1 MHVNRACK
9 CSQGHADS
17 MGRALSI
24 FIEQENPKQNTDSTS
39 APPRLPA
46 DSHPGTRVL
55 MHRFTRLLQPC
66 LPWGPKS
73 SSSGRLP
80 HQRWRTSG
88 GRAESWLCWTL
99 GPLGFAN
106 FPEQLLETFCRAL
119 WSLPTPNTPSLKALP
134 SPPRPSCCNSQV
146 KFLWGTR

>member
-1 MHVNRACK
+1 MQVDRACK

-24 FIEQENPKQNTDSTS
+24 FIEQENLKQNTDSTS
-39 APPRLPA
+39 APPDSPQTPALVHMCAHAPLHMSPPALPA
-46 DSHPGTRVL
+46 LGAGEFQLWKAAPPA
-55 MHRFTRLLQPC
+55 MENI
-66 LPWGPKS
+66 W
-73 SSSGRLP
+73 
-80 HQRWRTSG
+80 

-99 GPLGFAN
+99 GSLGFAN
-106 FPEQLLETFCRAL
+106 FPEQLLETFSRAL